1 MRWLEKLRM
10 RIEML
15 FQRDNAAARLDE
27 ELRFHLEH
35 QIDENLAAGMSA
47 AEARYAALQTFGN
60 PSLLRDQSRATWSWN
75 WFESLLRDVH
85 LSVCTL
91 ARTPGFAAIAILV
104 MALGIGAN
112 VALFTIVRSVLLK
125 PLPFKDPGS
134 LVRLYESSA
143 DGNFPHNNSAG
154 GVFAEWKKQNRS
166 FADMALC
173 GYASYNLS
181 GAGEQLPESVRAAT
195 FSSNLL
201 LVFGVQPAIGRGFT
215 ADDDKPSA
223 NPTVLLSWGLWKRR
237 FGGNPFILNQTI
249 LLDAKPFTVIGVM
262 PSWFAF
268 PQPSVQ
274 LWTPIYYNEPPQLIR
289 MLDVHDYRAF
299 GRLKP
304 GVTDAQAEAE
314 LSLITHRIRDQHPD
328 LAFLSISAKV
338 RPLLVALVGDMK
350 TPLYVLLA
358 ATGCV
363 LLIACLNVANLL
375 VARAAARRKE
385 QAIRIALGG
394 SRMRLL
400 RQHLMESF
408 LLTAVGGVL
417 GSLLAVGVLH
427 WFVSTRQD
435 MARSESIGV
444 DGFVVAFTIGLV
456 VLCAA
461 FAGLISSLP
470 AKNDEVLTSLQ
481 ESSRSHSA
489 GHVRVRLR
497 AVLLTLEVGL
507 TVVLL
512 IGAGLL
518 LRSYDKLRAT
528 DLGCITENVLKMD
541 LTLPQ
546 ARYKQPAQV
555 VNFFESLLPRVRN
568 LPGVAAAGLVFPVV
582 PGDGSGGDN
591 GFVIAEHPPIPLG
604 KMQDALHRWVDPG
617 YFAAIGIPIL
627 RGHTLDDNQQPGH
640 ATEVVISNTFARQ
653 YFPQEDPIGK
663 HLITWGK
670 YRYEI
675 VGVVG
680 DTGTGAGD
688 QIRPAMYFPLYASED
703 INGAALVIRSNQDV
717 TAFALP
723 VQRIVAQLDRDLPVS
738 DVLTMDQVMG
748 RNTMDASFDATLLV
762 VFAALALL
770 LAAVGLFGV
779 LSYIVTQRTSEIG
792 IRIALGARREQ
803 VLRLVLTDGLKP
815 ALFGLILGLAASA
828 GTVQLIESM
837 LYDTKPLDPTIF
849 AAVAAVLLLVAALA
863 CLLPAWRASR
873 LDPMQALRTE

>member
-1 MRWLEKLRM
+1 MRWLAKLGM
-10 RIEML
+10 RIQML
-15 FQRDNAAARLDE
+15 FQRGKAVARLDE
-27 ELRFHLEH
+27 ELRFHLER
-35 QIDENLAAGMSA
+35 QIDENRATGMNA
-47 AEARYAALQTFGN
+47 VEARYAALKAFGN
-60 PSLLRDQSRATWSWN
+60 PALLREQTRTTWSWN
-75 WFESLLRDVH
+75 WFESLLRDVY
-85 LSVCTL
+85 LSARTL

-104 MALGIGAN
+104 MGLGIGSN

-125 PLPFKDPGS
+125 PLPYKDPGS

-143 DGNFPHNNSAG
+143 DGNFPFNNSAG
-154 GVFAEWKKQNRS
+154 GVFAEWRKQSRS
-166 FADMALC
+166 FADLALS
-173 GYASYNLS
+173 GEVSYNLS

-201 LVFGVQPAIGRGFT
+201 PMLGVRPALGRSFT
-215 ADDDKPSA
+215 ADEDQPSA

-237 FGGNPFILNQTI
+237 FGGNPSILNQTI
-249 LLDAKPFTVIGVM
+249 LLDAKTYTVIGVM

-274 LWTPIYYNEPPQLIR
+274 LWTPIYYNETPQMIQ
-289 MLDVHDYRAF
+289 MLDDHEYWAI
-299 GRLKP
+299 GRLRP
-304 GVTDAQAEAE
+304 GVTEAQAEAE
-314 LSLITHRIRDQHPD
+314 LSLITHRLRDQHPD
-328 LAFLSISAKV
+328 LAFLSIGAKV
-338 RPLLVALVGDMK
+338 RPLLVALVGDLR

-375 VARAAARRKE
+375 VARAAARRKD

-400 RQHLMESF
+400 HQHLMESF
-408 LLTAVGGVL
+408 LLTAAGGAL

-444 DGFVVAFTIGLV
+444 DGFVVAFTLGLV

-461 FAGLISSLP
+461 FAGLISSLS
-470 AKNDEVLTSLQ
+470 AKSDQVLTSLQ
-481 ESSRSHSA
+481 ESSRAHSA
-489 GHVRVRLR
+489 GLIRVRLR

-518 LRSYDKLRAT
+518 LTSYDKLRAT

-546 ARYKQPAQV
+546 ARYKQPPQV
-555 VNFFESLLPRVRN
+555 VNFFETLLTHVRN
-568 LPGVAAAGLVFPVV
+568 YGGVAAAGLVFPVV
-582 PGDGSGGDN
+582 PGDGHRGDN
-591 GFVIAEHPPIPLG
+591 GFAIAEHPPLPLG

-640 ATEVVISNTFARQ
+640 ATEVIISKTFERQ
-653 YFPQEDPIGK
+653 FFPHEDPIGK

-670 YRYEI
+670 RRLTI

-680 DTGTGAGD
+680 DTSTGAGD
-688 QIRPAMYFPLYASED
+688 QIRPAMYFPLFAAED
-703 INGAALVIRSNQDV
+703 INGAALVVRSERDV
-717 TAFALP
+717 TVFSLP

-762 VFAALALL
+762 VFAALSLL

-792 IRIALGARREQ
+792 IRIALGAGREQ
-803 VLRLVLTDGLKP
+803 VLRLVLADGLRP
-815 ALFGLILGLAASA
+815 ALFGLVFGLLASA
-828 GTVQLIESM
+828 GTVHLIESM
-837 LYDTKPLDPTIF
+837 LYDTEPLDPTIF

>member
-1 MRWLEKLRM
+1 
-10 RIEML
+10 
-15 FQRDNAAARLDE
+15 
-27 ELRFHLEH
+27 
-35 QIDENLAAGMSA
+35 
-47 AEARYAALQTFGN
+47 
-60 PSLLRDQSRATWSWN
+60 
-75 WFESLLRDVH
+75 
-85 LSVCTL
+85 
-91 ARTPGFAAIAILV
+91 